1 MWMPADQNE
10 VQVQGLQVQED
21 DDTAAQ
27 SQQGDDADADGE
39 YDTADGIEILRPV
52 DLFQTEDQE
61 MGTEPLDGEENNDE
75 ADEDSDDIEED
86 EREGNGPMDID
97 GDRASRQLL
106 RQMGNIRLMAMKEGM
121 QINTNIP
128 TNLRKEGCAVGPDGE
143 LLPADQIDF
152 DHSPSTPTLR
162 SSWLQPGDSSIGSI
176 GGSTPA
182 ATTEGIV

>member
-1 MWMPADQNE
+1 MRFKFKDFRCKRTTTRPRKASKVMMQTPTGSMTLLME
-10 VQVQGLQVQED
+10 
-21 DDTAAQ
+21 
-27 SQQGDDADADGE
+27 
-39 YDTADGIEILRPV
+39 LRPV